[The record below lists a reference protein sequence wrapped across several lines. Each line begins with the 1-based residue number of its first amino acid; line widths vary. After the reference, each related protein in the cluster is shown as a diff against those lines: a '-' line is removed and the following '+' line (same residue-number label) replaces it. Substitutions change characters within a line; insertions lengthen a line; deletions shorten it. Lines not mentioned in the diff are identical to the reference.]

1 MDAEMSP
8 DSHRSLHFLRERKSM
23 PRNLITIS
31 IVMIAFLLA
40 SCGSAESPNN
50 GAMAAQDTPASPVT
64 ETPTEPAPTE
74 MQPTEEP
81 QGSAA
86 ETAETDYCEDCHV
99 DEQMLIDT
107 ADPDATSQSV
117 SPWGSGTSMQPWE
130 RVLVDEKQFPDSIH
144 GLNGCIDC
152 HGGENEP
159 DKETAHQ
166 GIIRNPSRD
175 AQAVCGQCHPNIVE
189 TYPNSLHN
197 NLAGFHSALEERS
210 SPQTHPALEEAFEA
224 GCQSCHATCGE
235 CHVSQPN
242 SVGGGFVDGHLFM
255 RSPSMIQNCI
265 ACHGSRVGNE
275 YLGRNEGLDADVHLR
290 QGHMACTDCHD
301 GARMHGRTDNC
312 ATCHPGPEGSEVPPP
327 DHRYAGVQAPRCE
340 SCHAV
345 VATGQDDVIMHQ
357 MHGDNLSCQVCHSV
371 SYTSCDG
378 CHIQNGQGG
387 AGTEFELEN
396 MELTFLIGR
405 NTQQTYDRPYNYVP
419 VRHAPIDQ
427 ETFSV
432 FGQDLMPN
440 FDERATWQYTTPH
453 NIQRKSPQ
461 AGSCNNCH
469 GNPDLFLTADKLP
482 PEELEAN
489 QEVIVEEIP
498 PPITS
503 AEQLP

>member
-1 MDAEMSP
+1 
-8 DSHRSLHFLRERKSM
+8 
-23 PRNLITIS
+23 
-31 IVMIAFLLA
+31 
-40 SCGSAESPNN
+40 
-50 GAMAAQDTPASPVT
+50 
-64 ETPTEPAPTE
+64 
-74 MQPTEEP
+74 
-81 QGSAA
+81 
-86 ETAETDYCEDCHV
+86 
-99 DEQMLIDT
+99 
-107 ADPDATSQSV
+107 
-117 SPWGSGTSMQPWE
+117 
-130 RVLVDEKQFPDSIH
+130 
-144 GLNGCIDC
+144 
-152 HGGENEP
+152 
-159 DKETAHQ
+159 
-166 GIIRNPSRD
+166 
-175 AQAVCGQCHPNIVE
+175 
-189 TYPNSLHN
+189 
-197 NLAGFHSALEERS
+197 
-210 SPQTHPALEEAFEA
+210 
-224 GCQSCHATCGE
+224 
-235 CHVSQPN
+235 
-242 SVGGGFVDGHLFM
+242 
-255 RSPSMIQNCI
+255 
-265 ACHGSRVGNE
+265 
-275 YLGRNEGLDADVHLR
+275 
-290 QGHMACTDCHD
+290 
-301 GARMHGRTDNC
+301 
-312 ATCHPGPEGSEVPPP
+312 
-327 DHRYAGVQAPRCE
+327 
-340 SCHAV
+340 
-345 VATGQDDVIMHQ
+345 MHQ